1 MMNLSDTPLQPGDT
15 APRFQLPAVNREG
28 TVSLEDYRDKRAVMV
43 CLYRGLHCPFCRRHI
58 ARLATVRD
66 KLAEQ
71 GVATV
76 AIVNTEL
83 ERARQYF
90 QYRPV
95 RVELGTDPEAL
106 THRAFGVAKLVLMPD
121 TTDPRELQWPRTGTM
136 AQLMNN
142 PVNPHGDLPE
152 KMNLM
157 AATQYL
163 NQKDGFEM
171 TDVDTRIFQANGTQ
185 FTSQFLVDA
194 GGVVRWSFVEARDG
208 PEGMG
213 GSAGEEEMV
222 AAAKAVG
229 R

>member
-1 MMNLSDTPLQPGDT
+1 MMTIPDNPLQPGDT
-15 APRFQLPAVNREG
+15 APPFQLPAVNREG
-28 TVSLEDYRDKRAVMV
+28 TVSLGDYRDKRAVMV

-106 THRAFGVAKLVLMPD
+106 THRAFGVTKFVLMPE
-121 TTDPRELQWPRTGTM
+121 TTDPRELQWPRTITGS
-136 AQLMNN
+136 QLMNHS
-142 PVNPHGDLPE
+142 VNPGGELPE

-171 TDVDTRIFQANGTQ
+171 TEVDMRIAQANGTQ
-185 FTSQFLVDA
+185 FTSQFLIDP

-208 PEGMG
+208 PSGMG
-213 GSAGEEEMV
+213 GSAGEDEMV
-222 AAAKAVG
+222 AAAKAIG